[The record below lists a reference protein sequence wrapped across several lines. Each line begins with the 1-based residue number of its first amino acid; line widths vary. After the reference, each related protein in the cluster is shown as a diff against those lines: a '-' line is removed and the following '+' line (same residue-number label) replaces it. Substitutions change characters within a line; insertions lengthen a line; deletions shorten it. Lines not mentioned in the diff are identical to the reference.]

1 MALSQTKGVQD
12 LLPVA
17 EGSNQLEI
25 VDFRIQVNI
34 GGRRQEEL
42 YGINVSKT
50 IELLY
55 CPEKITAVPS
65 GKNNPAQLGLVL
77 IRDQTIPVFDMGRF
91 IGLDVAFP
99 IHGPVFEDEKGRKLR
114 STLVVTEFS
123 HLKLGFLVHSVA
135 RIRRFSWNEVK
146 PVAGL
151 VEGAADERR
160 IVGVVMVPAE
170 DSPQEKA
177 QPSKILQIIDLEAVA
192 NQAGFFSHQAEETE
206 LMAQESPKN
215 KTILLADDSSSVRK
229 AVTKSLEKAG
239 YTVIQAET
247 GKRAWDIVAQGTPV
261 DLVIS
266 DIEMPEMDGYT
277 LIAKIRDN
285 PATAKVPILINSSM
299 SGSANKKKGLDVGAT
314 DYLVKLDPKELIQ
327 TVEKYV

>member
-91 IGLDVAFP
+91 IGLDVALP
-99 IHGPVFEDEKGRKLR
+99 IHGPVFEDEKGRKIR
-114 STLVVTEFS
+114 STLIVTEFS